1 MKPTDVSLAVLVA
14 AIWGLGFIGSRI
26 ALDEFSPALM
36 TALRFA
42 VAAVPCLFV
51 RKPDVSWPLLI
62 AISGT
67 LFLGQFLAQAYAIAH
82 GVPVGLTSVV
92 VQSQALFTIG
102 FAALAFREM
111 PTPMQAIGI
120 GIATVGLLMIS
131 GTVGYDFSAGAF
143 AVLMIAPVSFAVGNL
158 LLRQARDAP
167 MFDLFAWLCLVPP
180 LPLLALAL
188 VTDGAQPT
196 WNSLIHMS
204 LTGLVCMVALG
215 AVSTSIAYWLWG
227 RLLRDY
233 SAAQVVPF
241 ALLVPFVGAAA
252 SSIVFGERFG
262 PLRLAGMVIVVCGI
276 AVMLLSKRPK
286 VLPEIA

>member
-14 AIWGLGFIGSRI
+14 VIWGLGFIGSRI

-120 GIATVGLLMIS
+120 GVATVGLLMIS

-204 LTGLVCMVALG
+204 LTGLVCMIALG

>member
-1 MKPTDVSLAVLVA
+1 
-14 AIWGLGFIGSRI
+14 
-26 ALDEFSPALM
+26 
-36 TALRFA
+36 
-42 VAAVPCLFV
+42 
-51 RKPDVSWPLLI
+51 
-62 AISGT
+62 
-67 LFLGQFLAQAYAIAH
+67 
-82 GVPVGLTSVV
+82 
-92 VQSQALFTIG
+92 
-102 FAALAFREM
+102 
-111 PTPMQAIGI
+111 
-120 GIATVGLLMIS
+120 
-131 GTVGYDFSAGAF
+131 
-143 AVLMIAPVSFAVGNL
+143 
-158 LLRQARDAP
+158 
-167 MFDLFAWLCLVPP
+167 
-180 LPLLALAL
+180 LLALAL

-204 LTGLVCMVALG
+204 LTGLICMIALG